1 MLWLTSISGAC
12 IVTKRNIVS
21 ETIAFMF
28 IILRSG
34 TLKPFLS
41 TSESAEH
48 FFGILRQV
56 IREFTCLE
64 FIQLAENQ
72 IHRVEQMHK
81 HNFRSSRDAS
91 KEYSATYKKFCD
103 ATLNSSSR
111 HGAFVSLFLALL
123 A

>member
-28 IILRSG
+28 IILRSD

-41 TSESAEH
+41 ISEPAEH
-48 FFGILRQV
+48 FFGMLRQV

-72 IHRVEQMHK
+72 IRRVEQMYK
-81 HNFRSSRDAS
+81 HNFRPSRDAS
-91 KEYSATYKKFCD
+91 KGYSATYEKFYYAILD
-103 ATLNSSSR
+103 SSSG
-111 HGAFVSLFLALL
+111 HGAFVSLFLTLL